1 MLIMSF
7 MFSTYRDPY
16 PSEQLSRVVDVVAVG
31 YSFLFWKTSLIHLQ
45 QQVCGAVSKRR
56 FKTDLQLGPLNFVQK
71 IPFSMET
78 GVSIG
83 VQLGG
88 DLILGITKRL
98 TFLRSLAFPVDGKC
112 TRLSIPKDSSWIH
125 VLYSSFYDFSKSLSY
140 QRCSATLVP
149 KCIHKYMEASGIQ
162 HLNSQ
167 WISKLGKYMIDEVE
181 RMVRL
186 PLSVWETKEWWT
198 WEHLWH
204 KYKHILLFKW
214 FCMKKPVS

>member
-1 MLIMSF
+1 MTSCISVLCAVSFSKPDFLCFACSAVLHFAFVHCTVTNANRRVLVKPFLVMLIMSF

-31 YSFLFWKTSLIHLQ
+31 YRFLFRKTHLIHLQ

-88 DLILGITKRL
+88 DLILGITKRH
-98 TFLRSLAFPVDGKC
+98 F
-112 TRLSIPKDSSWIH
+112 
-125 VLYSSFYDFSKSLSY
+125 
-140 QRCSATLVP
+140 
-149 KCIHKYMEASGIQ
+149 
-162 HLNSQ
+162 
-167 WISKLGKYMIDEVE
+167 
-181 RMVRL
+181 
-186 PLSVWETKEWWT
+186 
-198 WEHLWH
+198 
-204 KYKHILLFKW
+204 
-214 FCMKKPVS
+214 